1 MNNWEASRNKCDALH
16 ERENVKN
23 IIEGVLYLVKFSKSK
38 ALPWVL
44 FTFLKLYKWYQIAK
58 STTDGKRI

>member
-38 ALPWVL
+38 ALP
-44 FTFLKLYKWYQIAK
+44 
-58 STTDGKRI
+58 